1 MNKKRHGRV
10 KSALDAG
17 GGEEWREDDP
27 YHYRDSE
34 GKKGNGLEIDEE
46 RQRAAG
52 PINKRNNSRLGLRLR
67 EETK

>member
-1 MNKKRHGRV
+1 MR
-10 KSALDAG
+10 

-34 GKKGNGLEIDEE
+34 GKKGNGLEIDKE